1 MAALP
6 RLFLGVD
13 GGASSTKAVI
23 GDGTGRILSR
33 ATGAPCDRA
42 TPGEGEA
49 RLEAMARELVERAL
63 EAAGQTAGSGFEAA
77 CFGMS
82 GGAADKR
89 AILAAVARTDRIEV
103 INDAEAALEGAT
115 CGGPGVV
122 VIAGTGSIAL
132 ARDVAGNMVRSGGW
146 GYVFGDEGGAFD
158 IVRRALREA
167 LAAEEGWG
175 APTSLRRMLLRE
187 TGARSV
193 NEALHRFYDP
203 DGPRDRIASLAPGVD
218 RAAGKGDP
226 AAVRVMR
233 VSGEALGTLALQ
245 AVQALPAAS
254 ENPAVHPCGGVFGS
268 VAVRNAFAARVRSGG
283 CSLADPVHDAATG
296 ALLRAYRT
304 RGLEVTVGGPV

>member
-1 MAALP
+1 MAALR

-13 GGASSTKAVI
+13 GGATSTKAVI
-23 GDGTGRILSR
+23 GDETGRILSR

-49 RLEAMARELVERAL
+49 RLEAMARDLVERAL
-63 EAAGQTAGSGFEAA
+63 DAAGLPAGSGFEAA

-82 GGAADKR
+82 GGADDKR
-89 AILAAVARTDRIEV
+89 AILAAVARPGRIEV
-103 INDAEAALEGAT
+103 INDAEAALEGAA

-132 ARDVAGNMVRSGGW
+132 ARDVAGNTVRSGGW
-146 GYVFGDEGGAFD
+146 GHVFGDEGGAFD

-187 TGARSV
+187 SGAESV

-203 DGPRDRIASLAPGVD
+203 DWPRDRIASLAPGVD
-218 RAAGKGDP
+218 RAAGEGDS
-226 AAVRVMR
+226 AAARVMR
-233 VSGEALGTLALQ
+233 DSGEALGTLALQ
-245 AVQALPAAS
+245 AAQALPS
-254 ENPAVHPCGGVFGS
+254 VPENPAVYPCGGVFS
-268 VAVRNAFAARVRSGG
+268 SAAVRSAFASRVRSGG
-283 CSLADPVHDAATG
+283 CSLADPIHDAATG
-296 ALLRAYRT
+296 ALLRAYGM